1 MVSSMI
7 SVERELLL
15 LEPGKVSA
23 LIDLMQSRIDVNA

>member
-15 LEPGKVSA
+15 LELGKVSA
-23 LIDLMQSRIDVNA
+23 LIDLMQSRIDVNV